1 MSATLTTAERLS
13 PYTDVAR
20 PRGHVRNEKPP
31 ILVVDDENGPR
42 QALRMLLKDDHEVY
56 LAQDV
61 SSALE
66 IMAQTP
72 VDLVITDIRMPM
84 HSGVE
89 LLQII
94 KKQCPETEVIILT
107 GFAHLDTAMQAVE
120 YGAFAYIEKP
130 FDNDTMLRHIRAGL
144 EKRRQERERRVLER
158 LAIEAN
164 RFETLGRL
172 VAGII
177 HDMGSPL
184 SVTGSQIEMILSN
197 PDRGNLM
204 ERLETMRSQ
213 VEHCNEMVRS
223 AMNLL
228 RYESQP
234 LSPFHLSDLVG
245 TCLHLAHPLLRSQN
259 VEVTTDL
266 APDMPSVIM
275 DLVLVRQA
283 VLNLITNACYAMRK
297 QENAQRITIR
307 TWTEEKW
314 ACLSVADNGPG
325 IPGEHS
331 ERVFDTFFTTKGKKG
346 TGLGLAVVQNVM
358 RRHDGSV
365 TLVDRPGRGALFVL
379 KFPVPTE
386 EELLHSFHRAC
397 EATEDMGMT

>member
-1 MSATLTTAERLS
+1 MTVQRVAAYPKPSSPTARV
-13 PYTDVAR
+13 PN
-20 PRGHVRNEKPP
+20 GKPA

-42 QALRMLLKDDHEVY
+42 QALRMLLKDAHEVF
-56 LAQDV
+56 LAEDV
-61 SSALE
+61 PSALD
-66 IMAQTP
+66 IMAQMP

-84 HSGVE
+84 YSGVE
-89 LLQII
+89 LLRII
-94 KKQCPETEVIILT
+94 KEQCPETEVIILT

-130 FDNDTMLRHIRAGL
+130 FDNDTMLRHVRAGL
-144 EKRRQERERRVLER
+144 DKRRQEHERRVLER

-184 SVTGSQIEMILSN
+184 SVAGSQIEMILSN
-197 PDRGNLM
+197 PNRSNLM

-228 RYESQP
+228 RYDSQP
-234 LSPFHLSDLVG
+234 LSPFHLSDLVD
-245 TCLHLAHPLLRSQN
+245 TCLHLAHPLLRNQN

-283 VLNLITNACYAMRK
+283 VLNLITNACHAMKK
-297 QENAQRITIR
+297 QENVQRITIR
-307 TWTEEKW
+307 TWTEGDW
-314 ACLSVADNGPG
+314 ACLSVEDNGPG
-325 IPGEHS
+325 IPEEHS

-358 RRHDGSV
+358 RRHDGSA

-386 EELLHSFHRAC
+386 EELLHSFHQAC
-397 EATEDMGMT
+397 EATEDPV